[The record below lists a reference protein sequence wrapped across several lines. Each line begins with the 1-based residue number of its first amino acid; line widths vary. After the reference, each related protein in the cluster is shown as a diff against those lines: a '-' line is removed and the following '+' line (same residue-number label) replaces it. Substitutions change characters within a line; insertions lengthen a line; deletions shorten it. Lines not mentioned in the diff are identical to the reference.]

1 MVDTEKAVEKTL
13 RILSEEYNRVFCPD
27 SVAPLCTEQSA
38 ICEITVNNEELRLS
52 VRRARES
59 RETLAESLA
68 RTVHQ
73 NDLDELRNGHLKE
86 RLLAEIDKDYAGRT
100 ASDVAELLDRHEA

>member
-27 SVAPLCTEQSA
+27 SVAPLCTEQSE
-38 ICEITVNNEELRLS
+38 IGEITANNEELRSS

-68 RTVHQ
+68 RSVRQ
-73 NDLDELRNGHLKE
+73 NDLDEARNGHLKE
-86 RLLAEIDKDYAGRT
+86 RLFAETVAVLSALRALDVVLA
-100 ASDVAELLDRHEA
+100 

>member
-86 RLLAEIDKDYAGRT
+86 RLLAETVAVLSALR
-100 ASDVAELLDRHEA
+100 ALDVVLP

>member
-38 ICEITVNNEELRLS
+38 MCEVTANNEELRS
-52 VRRARES
+52 NVRRARES
-59 RETLAESLA
+59 REALAEHLA
-68 RTVHQ
+68 RTARQ
-73 NDLDELRNGHLKE
+73 NDLDEVRNKNLTE
-86 RLLAEIDKDYAGRT
+86 RL
-100 ASDVAELLDRHEA
+100 VAETAAVISALRALDVVLS